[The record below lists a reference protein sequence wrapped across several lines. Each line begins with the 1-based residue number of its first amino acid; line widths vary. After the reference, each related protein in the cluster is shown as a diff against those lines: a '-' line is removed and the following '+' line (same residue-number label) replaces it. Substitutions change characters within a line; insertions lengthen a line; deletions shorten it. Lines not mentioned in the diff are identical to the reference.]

1 MCFLLCWEK
10 KSEKFNINVTALLDT
25 INIPYTHLKCHL
37 IDFSVAIDLYN
48 HYQFQLQNIF
58 VSPPKKKDTSH
69 PLSVTSY
76 SLSLSSHSPVLIYFL

>member
-58 VSPPKKKDTSH
+58 VSPPQKRYLAS
-69 PLSVTSY
+69 LISY
-76 SLSLSSHSPVLIYFL
+76 LILPVALQP

>member
-10 KSEKFNINVTALLDT
+10 KSEKFNINVTASLDT

-58 VSPPKKKDTSH
+58 VSPPKKKIPRIPYQLPHT
-69 PLSVTSY
+69 PC
-76 SLSLSSHSPVLIYFL
+76 HSPAIVQY